1 MAIDPS
7 APVRISA
14 FRWVPDFA
22 RGQVRD
28 LRVRWALEEAGIPY
42 AVRKLDAMVERPA
55 DYFAEQPFGQVP
67 SYRDDEVQLF
77 ESGAIVLH
85 VGEGCEALL
94 PRDAPG
100 RARAIAWSFAAL
112 NSVEPLIMQLAAI
125 DLFHQGAD
133 WARERRPEVVK
144 LIEGRLDRLVDWLEG
159 RDWLEERFTA
169 GDLLMVTVLRIL
181 DHTELVA
188 ARPSLA
194 AYKKRG
200 ISRPAFERA
209 LAAQLADFEDAMP
222 AAPALASAER
232 S

>member
-1 MAIDPS
+1 MPVDPEAS
-7 APVRISA
+7 VRISA
-14 FRWVPDFA
+14 FRWVPEFA

-42 AVRKLDAMVERPA
+42 RVRKLDAMVERPA

-85 VGEGCEALL
+85 VGERCETLL
-94 PRDAPG
+94 PRDEVG

-125 DLFHQGAD
+125 DLFHAGAD
-133 WARERRPEVVK
+133 WAQVRRPEVVK
-144 LIEGRLDRLVDWLEG
+144 LIEGRLDRLVDWIEE

-181 DHTELVA
+181 DHTDLVA
-188 ARPSLA
+188 ARPRLA
-194 AYKKRG
+194 AYKARG
-200 ISRPAFERA
+200 IARPAFKRA
-209 LAAQLADFEDAMP
+209 LAAQLEDFEEAEP
-222 AAPALASAER
+222 AGESA
-232 S
+232 

>member
-1 MAIDPS
+1 MPVDPN

-42 AVRKLDAMVERPA
+42 AVRKLDALVERPA

-67 SYRDDEVQLF
+67 SYRDDKVQLF

-85 VGEGCEALL
+85 VGERCEALL
-94 PRDAPG
+94 PRDEAG

-112 NSVEPLIMQLAAI
+112 NSVEPLIQQLAII
-125 DLFHQGAD
+125 DLFHADAD
-133 WARERRPEVVK
+133 WARMRRPEVVK
-144 LIEGRLDRLVDWLEG
+144 LIEARLDRLVDALAG

-181 DHTELVA
+181 DHTDLVA
-188 ARPSLA
+188 ARPTLA
-194 AYKKRG
+194 AYKARG
-200 ISRPAFERA
+200 TARAAFERA
-209 LAAQLADFEDAMP
+209 LAAQLGDFEDS
-222 AAPALASAER
+222 AAPRPVMASAER